1 MGRAECLVR
10 SRRST
15 EASSMPR
22 TLQVSTA
29 NAAYQRIEVLKRNR
43 TKRHRYGEFVV
54 EGVRSINGALAAGWT
69 IRAFAYPR
77 GRPLS
82 RWASSILEGSTAE
95 SHFEIEQ
102 SLFETLSDKE
112 ESSELLAVVEM
123 RPDSVD
129 RLPVGSGMV
138 AVVLDRPVSPGN
150 LGTLVRSC
158 DAFGAAGVIATGH
171 GVDVYDPATIRAS
184 VGSFFAVPCIALS
197 SHREIA
203 AWVADVR
210 RSHPAL
216 RVVGTDEGG
225 ARSLREYEWPS
236 EAVIVVGNETSGLSH
251 AYRELCDDIVS
262 IPMTGTASSLN
273 AAVATS
279 IVLYAVASHR
289 TSIQN
294 EGQTETAGNC

>member
-1 MGRAECLVR
+1 
-10 SRRST
+10 
-15 EASSMPR
+15 MPR

-29 NAAYQRIEVLKRNR
+29 NAAYQRIDVLGRNR

-54 EGVRSINGALAAGWT
+54 EGVRAINGALAAGWT

-77 GRPLS
+77 GRSLS
-82 RWASSILEGSTAE
+82 RWASSILEASAAE
-95 SHFEIEQ
+95 SHFEMEQ
-102 SLFETLSDKE
+102 SLFDTLSDKE
-112 ESSELLAVVEM
+112 ELSELLAVVEM

-129 RLPVGSGMV
+129 RLPVRRGMV
-138 AVVLDRPVSPGN
+138 VVVVDRPASPGN

-158 DAFGAAGVIATGH
+158 DAFGVSGVIVTGH
-171 GVDVYDPATIRAS
+171 GVDLYDPATIRAS
-184 VGSFFAVPCIALS
+184 VGSFFAVPCITLA

-203 AWVADVR
+203 AWVVDVR
-210 RSHPAL
+210 RSYPAL

-225 ARSLREYEWPS
+225 TRRLREYEWPS

-279 IVLYAVASHR
+279 IVLYEVVSRRA
-289 TSIQN
+289 SIQT
-294 EGQTETAGNC
+294 EGSAEESRPCS